1 MAFSKGDSFK
11 FHYYE
16 GYGERLLVE
25 DTCVVTKVQKIDSK
39 TIVNVVWASNGY
51 PDVFYAR
58 ELEEKISS
66 KKVIYFPISP

>member
-16 GYGERLLVE
+16 SYGEKLLVE
-25 DTCVVTKVQKIDSK
+25 DTCIVTKTHEVDDKV
-39 TIVNVVWASNGY
+39 IVEVVWASNGY
-51 PDVFYAR
+51 PDIFYER

-66 KKVIYFPISP
+66 KKVIYFPICP